1 MAELRVDASQLAA
14 ADITAVTLVAE
25 GATKDLV
32 LNSSTNTFDGAL
44 FLTAG
49 THTVVAR
56 AFAGDMLVGASRSTA
71 VEIQPGV
78 VTRVQLMILDVTQQT
93 SKYGPII
100 DSLTFPTTVEA
111 GSSVDFAVSALAP
124 DGSPLSYAWS
134 SDCAESAFSSPAAR
148 ATSWSKP
155 TAATCLIRVTVSS
168 NGFAV
173 DRTFAIAVFPQ
184 GAASGAV
191 DASGVF
197 ISAPVLSVSLPEL
210 QCNVISGDNASC
222 ANPIA
227 SPALTSITVTVLSWG
242 GSAPGTLDVNQSCGG
257 QFQFDTETDPVRG
270 HWLPPVDGVDGGIC
284 FLTVHAVNSAGAVAN
299 LAPAILVRPGTP
311 PTNPTVIS
319 AVFSGFSCSFNNT
332 SSPQPVDCGL
342 APASHFIGLS
352 GQFSGGNAIPSR
364 AHFSD
369 DCGGGD
375 FDLGTNV
382 GSFNIGWTTPNAPG
396 RICTTTI
403 RNTNVLQGDT
413 TASARYQLQ

>member
-1 MAELRVDASQLAA
+1 MAELRVDASQLTA

-25 GATKDLV
+25 EATKDLV

-56 AFAGDMLVGASRSTA
+56 AFAGDMLVGASRPTA

-93 SKYGPII
+93 SKYGPIV
-100 DSLTFPTTVEA
+100 DSLTFPTTAEA
-111 GSSVDFAVSALAP
+111 GSSVDFAVSAVAP
-124 DGSPLSYAWS
+124 DGSQLSYAWS
-134 SDCAESAFSSPAAR
+134 SDCAESAFSSPTAP
-148 ATSWSKP
+148 ATSWSKT
-155 TAATCLIRVTVSS
+155 TASTCLIRVTVSS
-168 NGFAV
+168 NGFTV
-173 DRTFAIAVFPQ
+173 VRTFAIAVFPQ

-210 QCNVISGDNASC
+210 QCNLISGDNASC

-227 SPALTSITVTVLSWG
+227 SPTFTSITVTVLSWG

-257 QFQFDTETDPVRG
+257 RFQLDTETDPLLG
-270 HWLPPVDGVDGGIC
+270 HWLPPVDGGIC
-284 FLTVHAVNSAGAVAN
+284 FLTVHAVNSAGSVAN

-311 PTNPTVIS
+311 PTNTTVIS
-319 AVFSGFSCSFNNT
+319 AVFSGFSCSFSNT

-342 APASHFIGLS
+342 VPANNFIGVS
-352 GQFSGGNAIPSR
+352 AQFSEDNTIPGPG
-364 AHFSD
+364 HFSD

-375 FDLGTNV
+375 FDLDANV
-382 GSFNIGWTTPNAPG
+382 FSFGRGWETPNAPG

-403 RNTNVLQGDT
+403 RKTNIQGDT
-413 TASARYQLQ
+413 MASAHYQLQ

>member
-1 MAELRVDASQLAA
+1 MAELRVDASQFTAA
-14 ADITAVTLVAE
+14 NITAVTLVAE
-25 GATKDLV
+25 EATKDLV

-49 THTVVAR
+49 THTLVAR
-56 AFAGDMLVGASRSTA
+56 AFAGDMLVGASRPTT

-93 SKYGPII
+93 SKYGPIV
-100 DSLTFPTTVEA
+100 DSLTFPTTAEA
-111 GSSVDFAVSALAP
+111 GSSVDFAVSAVAP
-124 DGSPLSYAWS
+124 DGSQLSYAWS
-134 SDCAESAFSSPAAR
+134 SDCAESAFSSPAAPT
-148 ATSWSKP
+148 TSWSKP
-155 TAATCLIRVTVSS
+155 TAATCLIRVSVSS
-168 NGFAV
+168 SGFTV
-173 DRTFAIAVFPQ
+173 NRTFAIAVFPQ

-210 QCNVISGDNASC
+210 QCNLISGDNASC

-227 SPALTSITVTVLSWG
+227 SPTFTSITVTVLSWG
-242 GSAPGTLDVNQSCGG
+242 GSAPGTLDLSQSCGG
-257 QFQFDTETDPVRG
+257 QFQFDTETDPLRG
-270 HWLPPVDGVDGGIC
+270 HWLPPVAGGIC
-284 FLTVHAVNSAGAVAN
+284 FLTVHAVNSAGSVAN
-299 LAPAILVRPGTP
+299 LAPVILVHPGTP

-342 APASHFIGLS
+342 VSANHFIGLS
-352 GQFSGGNAIPSR
+352 VQFSGDNAIPSR
-364 AHFSD
+364 GHFSD

-375 FDLGTNV
+375 FDLDTSVNNFGR
-382 GSFNIGWTTPNAPG
+382 GWTTPGAPG

-403 RNTNVLQGDT
+403 HKTSIQGDT
-413 TASARYQLQ
+413 MASAHYQLQ